1 MHSEL
6 AHAFKGVAGDDAV
19 RCVVITGAGRGFC
32 AGQYLSDE
40 ALNIDSGPAALGDS
54 LECNYNPLIRKISAQ
69 DKPVICALNGIAA
82 GAGASLAMTCDFIVA
97 ADMASFNRD
106 ELGGT

>member
-1 MHSEL
+1 MQIKTADSITCITLNRPDKLNSFNEQMHSEL

-54 LECNYNPLIRKISAQ
+54 LECNYNPLIRKISA
-69 DKPVICALNGIAA
+69 
-82 GAGASLAMTCDFIVA
+82 
-97 ADMASFNRD
+97 
-106 ELGGT
+106 